1 MEDTQEVATMRVI
14 YLDVLLVLNFCMDY
28 CIVRAASAIGGRPC
42 AMRRLCLA
50 SGLGALY
57 AAGCVLVPWLSA
69 LPMRVLSCAA
79 MAGTAFSAR
88 SARQLLRQ
96 TLLVMLVAF
105 VFGGCVVALEQVSGT
120 DLSVGGALYAPV
132 SRRVLVLSAV
142 LAYGLSGM
150 VFRGQARESRPHGE
164 TVCLTCGG
172 AVHEVYLLVDS
183 GNTLR
188 DPATGRPVLV
198 LTRAAAMKILPE
210 EARFVPL
217 LLEEDNAAE
226 LVQRARQEGIPGWR
240 LISFQS
246 LGGGGMMPC
255 FHPEAVTRANGA
267 PYDSMIAV
275 SGVPVC
281 AGEYDGLIEP

>member
-1 MEDTQEVATMRVI
+1 MRVI
-14 YLDVLLVLNFCMDY
+14 YLDVLLALNFCMDY

-42 AMRRLCLA
+42 AVRRLCLA

-57 AAGCVLVPWLSA
+57 AAGCVLVPVLSVPPIR
-69 LPMRVLSCAA
+69 LLSCAA
-79 MAGTAFSAR
+79 MAGAAFSVR

-105 VFGGCVVALEQVSGT
+105 VFGGCVTALEQLSGA

-132 SRRVLVLSAV
+132 SRRVLLLSAA

-150 VFRGQARESRPHGE
+150 VFRGQARENRPHGE
-164 TVCLTCGG
+164 TIRLTCGG
-172 AVHEVYLLVDS
+172 AVQDVYLLVDS

-217 LLEEDNAAE
+217 LLERDNAAE
-226 LVQRARQEGIPGWR
+226 LVQQAQQRGFAGLR

-246 LGGGGMMPC
+246 VGGGGMMPC
-255 FHPEAVTRANGA
+255 FHPEAVTREDGSL
-267 PYDSMIAV
+267 YDSMVAI

>member
-1 MEDTQEVATMRVI
+1 MRVI
-14 YLDVLLVLNFCMDY
+14 YLDVLLALNFCMDY
-28 CIVRAASAIGGRPC
+28 CIVRAASAIGGKPC
-42 AMRRLCLA
+42 AVRRLCLA

-57 AAGCVLVPWLSA
+57 AAGCVLVPVLSA
-69 LPMRVLSCAA
+69 PPIRLLSCAA
-79 MAGTAFSAR
+79 MAGAAFSVR

-105 VFGGCVVALEQVSGT
+105 VFGGCVTALEQLSGA

-132 SRRVLVLSAV
+132 SRRVLLLSAA

-150 VFRGQARESRPHGE
+150 VFRGQARENRPHGE
-164 TVCLTCGG
+164 TIRLTCGG
-172 AVHEVYLLVDS
+172 AVQDVYLLVDS

-217 LLEEDNAAE
+217 LLERDNAAE
-226 LVQRARQEGIPGWR
+226 LVQQAQQRGFAGLR

-246 LGGGGMMPC
+246 VGGGGMMPC
-255 FHPEAVTRANGA
+255 FHPEAVTREDGSL
-267 PYDSMIAV
+267 YDSMVAI

>member
-1 MEDTQEVATMRVI
+1 MRVI
-14 YLDVLLVLNFCMDY
+14 YLDVLLALNFCMDY

-42 AMRRLCLA
+42 AVRRLCLA

-57 AAGCVLVPWLSA
+57 AAGCVLVPVLSA
-69 LPMRVLSCAA
+69 PPMRLLSCAA
-79 MAGTAFSAR
+79 MAGAAFSVR

-105 VFGGCVVALEQVSGT
+105 VFGGCVTALEQLSGA
-120 DLSVGGALYAPV
+120 DLLVGGALYAPV
-132 SRRVLVLSAV
+132 SRRVLLLSAA

-150 VFRGQARESRPHGE
+150 VFRGQARENRPHGE
-164 TVCLTCGG
+164 TIRLTCGG
-172 AVHEVYLLVDS
+172 AVQDVYLLVDS

-217 LLEEDNAAE
+217 LLERDNAAE
-226 LVQRARQEGIPGWR
+226 LVQQAQQRGFAGLR

-246 LGGGGMMPC
+246 VGGGGMMPC
-255 FHPEAVTRANGA
+255 FHPEAVTREDGSL
-267 PYDSMIAV
+267 YDSMVAI